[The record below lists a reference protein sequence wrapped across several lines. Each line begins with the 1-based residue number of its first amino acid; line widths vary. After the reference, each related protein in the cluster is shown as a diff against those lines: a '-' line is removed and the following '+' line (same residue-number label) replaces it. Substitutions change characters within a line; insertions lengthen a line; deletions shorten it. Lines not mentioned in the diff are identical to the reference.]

1 MVDNRSRSVA
11 QGQHARKRGNFV
23 AEQQRVVGIDL
34 GTTNSLIAFMQGD
47 APIVIPGEDGSPI
60 VPSVVAF
67 DQETASGFSV
77 GNAARGVLLT
87 HSANAVY
94 SVKRL
99 MGRDLTDI
107 QDELKLF
114 PFQLAEGL
122 QPGEVLKLN
131 IGGLTLTP
139 PEVSAYILL
148 QLKRNAERFFGVEV
162 TKAVIT
168 VPAYFND
175 AQRQATKDAGRIAG
189 LDVLRL
195 VNEPTAAALAYG
207 LDKNPDGSAK
217 DGIIAVYDFGGGTF
231 DISILKLHEGIFE
244 VIATGGDTHLGG
256 DDIDNL
262 LTAVALDDI
271 RGDLG
276 LDISTNPEVVQQLR
290 KAVIEAKIALSD
302 AESTRILLEIPAGTG
317 KSQIPSGD
325 DNKELNTKAGA
336 PPLSAVER
344 VDSEMWEGK
353 NSGPTQPTHY
363 AREITRAQYEQLIA
377 PIIARTAAPVKQA
390 LRDAGFTAADI
401 DEVVMVGG
409 STRIPAVRKLVTEL
423 FDLEAR
429 GRKLHTEL
437 NPDEVVALGAAVQA
451 QILSGEYSS
460 ATDDLLLLDV
470 TPLSLGIEALGGV
483 VAKII
488 QRNSTIPASATEHFT
503 TGVDGQTNVAIHV
516 LQGEREL
523 AKDCRSLARFDLKGI
538 PPMVAGLP
546 RIEVKFLIDANGIL
560 HVSAREQRSGQE
572 AAVEVK
578 PTYGLTDEQVEAM
591 ILESFDNAE
600 EDITARQVI
609 EAKNEAET
617 IMTAVEKGEKTPAWQ
632 QLTFDEHAAIKA
644 AASELKQAVIGGDYK
659 VIRKG
664 IDQLDKK
671 TRRFAEIMMD
681 SAVTGALGGKTMA
694 AAGADLAA
702 SQQGAAPS
710 APHAFAKAEV
720 SEATPAPDPFAD
732 AEADLETPGES
743 TED

>member
-1 MVDNRSRSVA
+1 MKAEEAVPEPQSRTPA
-11 QGQHARKRGNFV
+11 P
-23 AEQQRVVGIDL
+23 VVGIDL

-47 APIVIPGEDGSPI
+47 TPVVIPGEDGTAI
-60 VPSVVAF
+60 LPSVVAF
-67 DQETASGFSV
+67 DQDTANGFSV
-77 GNAARGVLLT
+77 GNAARNVLLT
-87 HSANAVY
+87 NSANAIY

-99 MGRDLTDI
+99 MGRDLTDVEP
-107 QDELKLF
+107 ELKLF
-114 PFQLAEGL
+114 PFHLAPGL

-131 IGGLTLTP
+131 VGGLTLTP
-139 PEVSAYILL
+139 PEISAYILL
-148 QLKRNAERFFGVEV
+148 QLKKNAERFFGTEV

-207 LDKNPDGSAK
+207 LDKKK
-217 DGIIAVYDFGGGTF
+217 DGVIAVYDFGGGTF
-231 DISILKLHEGIFE
+231 DISILKLHDGIFE

-276 LDISTNPEVVQQLR
+276 LDVTQNPEVIQQLR
-290 KAVIEAKIALSD
+290 RAVIDAKIALSTSD
-302 AESTRILLEIPAGTG
+302 STRLQLALPNDQ
-317 KSQIPSGD
+317 KY
-325 DNKELNTKAGA
+325 L
-336 PPLSAVER
+336 
-344 VDSEMWEGK
+344 
-353 NSGPTQPTHY
+353 
-363 AREITRAQYEQLIA
+363 REITRAQFEDLIA
-377 PIIARTAAPVKQA
+377 NVIARTAAPVRQA
-390 LRDAGFTAADI
+390 LKDANLTPDQI

-409 STRIPAVRKLVTEL
+409 STRIPAVRALVTNL
-423 FDLEAR
+423 FDLDAR
-429 GRKLHTEL
+429 HRKLHTEL

-451 QILSGEYSS
+451 QILSGTENA
-460 ATDDLLLLDV
+460 ATNDLLLLDV

-523 AKDCRSLARFDLKGI
+523 AKDCRSLARFDLKNI

-572 AAVEVK
+572 AQVEVK
-578 PTYGLTDEQVEAM
+578 PTYGLTDEQVETM

-617 IMTAVEKGEKTPAWQ
+617 ILAAVEKGEKTPTWQ
-632 QLTFDEHAAIKA
+632 DLTFDEHAAIKA
-644 AASELKQAVIGGDYK
+644 ATLELKNSIRGGDYK

-664 IDQLDKK
+664 IEQLDKA
-671 TRRFAEIMMD
+671 TRRFAELMMD
-681 SAVTGALGGKTMA
+681 AAVTGALGGKTMA
-694 AAGADLAA
+694 AAGESIAA
-702 SQQGAAPS
+702 NQQGATPT

-720 SEATPAPDPFAD
+720 ESATPPNEIEEAEQDPD
-732 AEADLETPGES
+732 TPGES